1 MLVAAANAPQSMRDV
16 ADYVCSGS
24 NDQATINEALQSTYP
39 DTNGLGG
46 VVQLSPG
53 TFNCSGSVRMRR
65 RTSLIGAGRASILK
79 ATTGWGGGIIETFD
93 AGTDKVSVAF
103 LGIDGDYK
111 NVHGI
116 HFNVTDDGSFD
127 DGSPDAA
134 NFLTDVYI
142 HAPGLDGVRFEG
154 GRMRAAN
161 VSKVRIWNPGGYGY
175 YLDSPDGFYDQ
186 CEVGSSGLA
195 GFSLRSS
202 NNRITNSK
210 AWYADGSGFEILAV
224 RNQLAACESQDNE
237 QHGYYIGAGQVSLTA
252 CHADSNSWN
261 GAAPTSSY
269 NGFHVI
275 QWRSR
280 VQLIGCQAYDKN
292 EGGRG
297 FWQQWGFFFE
307 GDNSYCQVSGV
318 TRDNTSG
325 PLSLGPNTTLDDNSI
340 DVLGT

>member
-1 MLVAAANAPQSMRDV
+1 MKDA

-24 NDQATINEALQSTYP
+24 NDQATINDAVQAAYP
-39 DTNGLGG
+39 GASGLGG

-53 TFNCSGSVRMRR
+53 TFNCSGAVKLRR
-65 RTSLIGAGRASILK
+65 RTSLLGAGRATILS
-79 ATTGWGGGIIETFD
+79 ASSGWGGGVIEPFD
-93 AGTDKVSVAF
+93 NGTDKVSVGF
-103 LGIDGDYK
+103 LAIDGNYQ

-116 HFNVTDDGSFD
+116 YFNVTDNGSFD

-134 NFLTDVYI
+134 NFFTDLYI
-142 HAPGLDGVRFEG
+142 YAPGLDGIRFEG
-154 GRMRAAN
+154 SRMRAAN
-161 VSKVRIWNPGGYGY
+161 VSKIRVWNPGGYGY
-175 YLDSPDGFYDQ
+175 YLDSPDGFYTQ

-210 AWYADGSGFEILAV
+210 AWYSDGSGFEILAV

-237 QHGYYIGAGQVSLTA
+237 QHGFYIGAGQVSLSA

-261 GAAPTSSY
+261 GAAPTTGY
-269 NGFHVI
+269 NGFHI
-275 QWRSR
+275 KQWRSR

-292 EGGRG
+292 ESARG

-318 TRDNTSG
+318 TRDNTAG
-325 PLSLGPNTTLDDNSI
+325 ALSLGPGTTLEENSI
-340 DVLGT
+340 DVIGT